1 MKKMKK
7 LLYLFLAVSF
17 IFTACKKEEGCMD
30 TIATNYNPDAEV
42 DNGSCTYSVI
52 GVWTPTSVEK
62 DSSLTTT
69 INGEIIYDLNGQV
82 MTYSGSETMT
92 PEEADFDGELEFTS
106 DGKMLVDGDVEMD
119 YYTYSNSVLT
129 VTDDDTTMEWACS
142 VTSTN
147 LSITIEESMDTS
159 WFEPGMGDIT
169 ISAYAG
175 QTIHWSRNTSGAI
188 NTNISQRVGN
198 TDYSWFVKPKL
209 NNIIKS
215 IKK

>member
-1 MKKMKK
+1 MKK
-7 LLYLFLAVSF
+7 LIYTFLAVSI
-17 IFTACKKEEGCMD
+17 IFAACKKEDADINGCMD
-30 TIATNYNPDAEV
+30 VIATNYNSNATSD
-42 DNGSCTYSVI
+42 DGSCTFGVV
-52 GVWTPTSVEK
+52 GVWTPTSVVQ
-62 DSSLTTT
+62 DSSVTVT
-69 INGEIIYDLNGQV
+69 V
-82 MTYSGSETMT
+82 MGMVIDSLSGSGSRTMT
-92 PEEADFDGELEFTS
+92 PEEAGFEGNLEFTS
-106 DGKMLVDGDVEMD
+106 DGKMLVDGDEEMD
-119 YYTYSNSVLT
+119 YTYSNSVLT
-129 VTDDDTTMEWACS
+129 VTVDDTTMEWACS

-147 LSITIEESMDTS
+147 LSITIEESMDTA

>member
-1 MKKMKK
+1 MKKI
-7 LLYLFLAVSF
+7 LYTFLTVSI
-17 IFTACKKEEGCMD
+17 IFAACEKE
-30 TIATNYNPDAEV
+30 NN
-42 DNGSCTYSVI
+42 DNSGGSSGGGSGGGSGIV
-52 GVWTPTSVEK
+52 GVWTPTSVDI

-69 INGEIIYDLNGQV
+69 IAGEIIEEFDFGDGTEVLS
-82 MTYSGSETMT
+82 YSGSETMT
-92 PEEADFDGELEFTS
+92 PEEAGFDGELEFTS
-106 DGKMLVDGDVEMD
+106 DGKMLVDGDEEMD
-119 YYTYSNSVLT
+119 YTYSNSVLT
-129 VTDDDTTMEWACS
+129 VTVDDTTMEWACS

-198 TDYSWFVKPKL
+198 TDYRWFVKPKL